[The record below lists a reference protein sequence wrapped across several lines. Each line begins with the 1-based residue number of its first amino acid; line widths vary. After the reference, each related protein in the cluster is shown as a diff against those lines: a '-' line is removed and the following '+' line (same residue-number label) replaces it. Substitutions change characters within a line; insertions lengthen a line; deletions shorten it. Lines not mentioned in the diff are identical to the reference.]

1 MTCAN
6 FSTPKVYPVMGRGNW
21 AHKEQVSDFVEQCR
35 ISAVNKGAS
44 LVMQGTGHG
53 MEGRNRISLIGYGHG
68 GWIEQELAAGLLFAD
83 MLRVPVG

>member
-1 MTCAN
+1 
-6 FSTPKVYPVMGRGNW
+6 
-21 AHKEQVSDFVEQCR
+21 
-35 ISAVNKGAS
+35 
-44 LVMQGTGHG
+44 MQGTGHG